1 MVERVRAAHGDAW
14 QVLGALRESVG
25 GGTVTLPGVR
35 LMASGL
41 QHPQWNN
48 GDVDE
53 PSAVDIAAVTA
64 WYAERDVPWGL
75 RVPAGAVWRH
85 GRLLLH
91 KRLMGLEPSAF
102 GPESMDGLD
111 VRVAGPG
118 DLHDVLAVDSVAFDS
133 DVETQRPWMEPHLAA
148 EQVETALATLSGRAV
163 GTAYCVRSNGRAGPA
178 AYLAGVGVMP
188 EARGKGVGG
197 AMSSWLIARA
207 LAAGVQLVHLDPD
220 DDHAAALYARL
231 GFVEVPGLDVYVD
244 VA

>member
-1 MVERVRAAHGDAW
+1 
-14 QVLGALRESVG
+14 
-25 GGTVTLPGVR
+25 
-35 LMASGL
+35 
-41 QHPQWNN
+41 
-48 GDVDE
+48 
-53 PSAVDIAAVTA
+53 
-64 WYAERDVPWGL
+64 
-75 RVPAGAVWRH
+75 
-85 GRLLLH
+85 
-91 KRLMGLEPSAF
+91 MGLEPSAF
-102 GPESMDGLD
+102 GPESIDGLD

-163 GTAYCVRSNGRAGPA
+163 GTAYCVRSNGRAGPV
-178 AYLAGVGVMP
+178 AYLAGVGVIP